1 MFAPLDL
8 KNKTFTKGFRGY
20 ETEEVDKFFAQVVKD
35 FERLYQDN
43 IELKETVERV
53 SAKLEYYQ
61 QMEATMQNTLVVAQ
75 ETADEV
81 KKTSEKKAQL
91 MLDETAAKCDS
102 LKADAQN
109 EADRLQNEAKAA
121 AAQVRSDADA
131 YAAKVRNDAEAERD
145 KLRNETEAEMN
156 KLKSDTQQFVNKM
169 RVAAE
174 VEVAQLKV
182 KSEEACKNT
191 LDRAREEAVETLAK
205 ARTQAQKTVSDA
217 DARARKMIF
226 DAENKAGLAKNM
238 FEDQVKKANVHR
250 QHMINLLESQLEL
263 LKSFNKNTEE

>member
-1 MFAPLDL
+1 MFTPLDL
-8 KNKTFTKGFRGY
+8 KNKVFTKGFRGY

-81 KKTSEKKAQL
+81 KTTSEKKAQL
-91 MLDETAAKCDS
+91 LLDETTAKCEGM
-102 LKADAQN
+102 KADAKN
-109 EADRLQNEAKAA
+109 EADRLINEANAA
-121 AAQVRSDADA
+121 AAQTR
-131 YAAKVRNDAEAERD
+131 AEADSYAEKLRNEAAAETD
-145 KLRNETEAEMN
+145 KLRNAVDAEMN

-169 RVAAE
+169 RMAAE

-182 KSEEACKNT
+182 NSEEACKNI
-191 LDRAREEAVETLAK
+191 LDRAREDAVDTLAR
-205 ARTQAQKTVSDA
+205 AREQAQKTVNDA

-238 FEDQVKKANVHR
+238 YEDQIKKANIHR
-250 QHMINLLESQLEL
+250 QHMVNLLESQLEL
-263 LKSFNKNTEE
+263 LKSFNKKTEE

>member
-1 MFAPLDL
+1 MFTPLDL

-20 ETEEVDKFFAQVVKD
+20 ETEEVDKFFAQAAKD

-61 QMEATMQNTLVVAQ
+61 QMESTMQNTLVVAQ

-91 MLDETAAKCDS
+91 LLDETAAKCDKTLAEAKNEADKLLNEAGAEAAKARTDAES
-102 LKADAQN
+102 YAEKLRNEVGAETAKLRNDTEAEINQLKADAQ
-109 EADRLQNEAKAA
+109 
-121 AAQVRSDADA
+121 
-131 YAAKVRNDAEAERD
+131 
-145 KLRNETEAEMN
+145 
-156 KLKSDTQQFVNKM
+156 QFTSKM
-169 RVAAE
+169 RIAAE
-174 VEVAQLKV
+174 VEVAKLKV
-182 KSEEACKNT
+182 NSEEACKNI

-205 ARTQAQKTVSDA
+205 AREQAQKTISDA

-226 DAENKAGLAKNM
+226 DAENKAALAKNM
-238 FEDQVKKANVHR
+238 YDDQVRQANIHR
-250 QHMINLLESQLEL
+250 QHMLNQLEAQL
-263 LKSFNKNTEE
+263 AIVKNYGKNTEE

>member
-81 KKTSEKKAQL
+81 KKTSEKKAQVL
-91 MLDETAAKCDS
+91 LDETAAKCDGM
-102 LKADAQN
+102 KKEAQN
-109 EADRLQNEAKAA
+109 EAGRLLNEANAA
-121 AAQVRSDADA
+121 AAQARADADTYAEKTRNDADA
-131 YAAKVRNDAEAERD
+131 EAA
-145 KLRNETEAEMN
+145 KLRNDTEAEMN

-169 RVAAE
+169 RMAAE

-182 KSEEACKNT
+182 NSEEACKNI
-191 LDRAREEAVETLAK
+191 LDKAREDAVETLAK
-205 ARTQAQKTVSDA
+205 ARGQAQKTIGDA

-263 LKSFNKNTEE
+263 LKGFNKKTEE

>member
-145 KLRNETEAEMN
+145 KLCNDTEAEMN

>member
-81 KKTSEKKAQL
+81 KKTSEKKAQVL
-91 MLDETAAKCDS
+91 LDETAAKCEGM
-102 LKADAQN
+102 KADAKN
-109 EADRLQNEAKAA
+109 EAARLLNEANAA
-121 AAQVRSDADA
+121 AAQAKADADA
-131 YAAKVRNDAEAERD
+131 YAEKLRNDAAAETD
-145 KLRNETEAEMN
+145 KLRNDTEAEMN

-174 VEVAQLKV
+174 VEVAKLKV
-182 KSEEACKNT
+182 DSEQACKNI
-191 LDRAREEAVETLAK
+191 LDRAREEAVETLSK
-205 ARTQAQKTVSDA
+205 ARNQAQKTIVDA
-217 DARARKMIF
+217 DDRARKMIF
-226 DAENKAGLAKNM
+226 EAENKAGLAKNM

-263 LKSFNKNTEE
+263 LKSFDKNTEE

>member
-81 KKTSEKKAQL
+81 KKTSEKKAQV
-91 MLDETAAKCDS
+91 MLDETAAKCEGI
-102 LKADAQN
+102 KQEAQN
-109 EADRLQNEAKAA
+109 EAGRLVNEANAA
-121 AAQVRSDADA
+121 AAQRRRSGSRQTAQ
-131 YAAKVRNDAEAERD
+131 RNRS
-145 KLRNETEAEMN
+145 RNEQAE
-156 KLKSDTQQFVNKM
+156 KRHAAVCQQN
-169 RVAAE
+169 
-174 VEVAQLKV
+174 
-182 KSEEACKNT
+182 
-191 LDRAREEAVETLAK
+191 ARSC
-205 ARTQAQKTVSDA
+205 RSGSSA
-217 DARARKMIF
+217 D
-226 DAENKAGLAKNM
+226 
-238 FEDQVKKANVHR
+238 
-250 QHMINLLESQLEL
+250 ES
-263 LKSFNKNTEE
+263 

>member
-145 KLRNETEAEMN
+145 KVRNDTEAEMN

>member
-91 MLDETAAKCDS
+91 MLDETTAKCDS

-145 KLRNETEAEMN
+145 KLRNDTEAEMN

>member
-20 ETEEVDKFFAQVVKD
+20 ETEEVDKFFVQVVKD

-81 KKTSEKKAQL
+81 KKTSEKKAQVL
-91 MLDETAAKCDS
+91 LAETVAKCDGM
-102 LKADAQN
+102 KKEAQN
-109 EADRLQNEAKAA
+109 EADRLINEANAA
-121 AAQVRSDADA
+121 AAQVRADADTYSEKA
-131 YAAKVRNDAEAERD
+131 RNDAAAEAA
-145 KLRNETEAEMN
+145 KLRNDTEAEMN

-169 RVAAE
+169 RMAAE

-182 KSEEACKNT
+182 NSEEACKNI

-205 ARTQAQKTVSDA
+205 ARGQAQKTIGDA

-263 LKSFNKNTEE
+263 LKGFNNKTEE